1 MYAIAAAVERP
12 DLVSMEVIEIN
23 ENIELARQYGAMS
36 VPRTFINETLTAD
49 GLEPEELFIES
60 LLMGKKAYR
69 VSRDSEEE
77 PLESTF
83 DVIILGAGPAGL
95 TAAIYA
101 RRSGLKTVVL
111 EQATIGGQISLTPA
125 VENYPGFP
133 NIAGNTLVE
142 LMAKQTLEYSDV
154 LEGTAVEGVSDDNG
168 IFTLDTTRGAFKCR
182 SLILTTGASHRTLGA
197 KGEERLSGRGVSY
210 CATCDGYQ
218 FKDGKT
224 VVVVGGGNSA
234 ITDALYMDSIGA
246 KVTVIHRRDTLRAE
260 HRLQESL
267 KERGIKVI
275 FDSEL
280 SEVRG
285 TAIVEGVTLKSVKTG
300 KTKKLSCDGV
310 FIAVGYD
317 PNTEVAKM
325 IGAKLDKDGYIKVD
339 NGQRTSHKGVYA
351 AGDVT
356 GGVKQITV
364 AVGQGSVAAITAF
377 EDISNKRLH
386 APL

>member
-12 DLVSMEVIEIN
+12 DLVSLEIIEIN
-23 ENIELARQYGAMS
+23 ENIETARKYGAMS

-49 GLEPEELFIES
+49 GLEAEELFMES
-60 LLMGKKAYR
+60 LLLGKKAYR
-69 VSRDSEEE
+69 ASRDDEEGAI
-77 PLESTF
+77 ESTF

-101 RRSGLKTVVL
+101 RRSGLKAVIL
-111 EQATIGGQISLTPA
+111 EAATIGGQISLTPA

-142 LMAKQTLEYSDV
+142 LMAKQTLEYVDV
-154 LEGTAVEGVSDDNG
+154 HEGAMVDSVSNDKGVFTVET
-168 IFTLDTTRGAFKCR
+168 TLGAFKSR
-182 SLILTTGASHRTLGA
+182 ALILATGASHRKLGA
-197 KGEERLSGRGVSY
+197 KGEERLGGRGVSY
-210 CATCDGYQ
+210 CSTCDGYQ
-218 FKDGKT
+218 FKDGKK
-224 VVVVGGGNSA
+224 VVVVGGGSSA
-234 ITDALYMDSIGA
+234 LTDALYMDSIGA
-246 KVTVIHRRDTLRAE
+246 KVTVVHRRDTFRAE
-260 HRLQESL
+260 HRLQQSL

-280 SEVRG
+280 SEIRG
-285 TAIVEGVTLKSVKTG
+285 TAIVEGVTLSNVKTG
-300 KTKKLSCDGV
+300 KTKKLACKGV

-317 PNTEVAKM
+317 PNTEVAKQL
-325 IGAKLDKDGYIKVD
+325 GAKLDKAGYIKVD
-339 NGQRTSHKGVYA
+339 SRQRTSLKGVYA

-356 GGVKQITV
+356 GGIKQITV

-377 EDISNKRLH
+377 EDITNKHLH